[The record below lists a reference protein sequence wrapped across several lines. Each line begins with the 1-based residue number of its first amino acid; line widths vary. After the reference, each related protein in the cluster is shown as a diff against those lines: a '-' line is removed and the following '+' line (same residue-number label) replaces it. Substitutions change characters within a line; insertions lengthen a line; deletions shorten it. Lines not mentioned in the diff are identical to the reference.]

1 MAMVQ
6 VLSEVNWKKSV
17 QGYSLFII
25 VWYMYVWKFYHDMI
39 YVQLIPAILK
49 SWGKQTI
56 VWDVRVLKEVSGEW
70 ASEKV
75 LATENGL
82 NVIYQGGQENGVW
95 NNEVLLYYISQ
106 VKV

>member
-1 MAMVQ
+1 
-6 VLSEVNWKKSV
+6 
-17 QGYSLFII
+17 
-25 VWYMYVWKFYHDMI
+25 
-39 YVQLIPAILK
+39 
-49 SWGKQTI
+49 
-56 VWDVRVLKEVSGEW
+56 VSGEW